1 VGAVNAEELHAAQA
15 ARWRA
20 ADRLLPEPA
29 TPAADPVSVPDGA
42 GWLRRDDPDPA
53 SMAATWSAAR
63 RYALTAHVAGADP
76 AAALGALL
84 DRWDADL
91 GPAGDQDS
99 AAEVLWPSRDT
110 SPLLALTRRGFGPAT
125 VIAVRRTGGVSAPPT
140 PGVEIRPLTE
150 DDVDAAV
157 AMHLGI
163 VAYDA
168 QFGAVGER
176 SSTAARMREGL
187 VESLEQAEPTVWVAT
202 AGDRPVGLCEVEP
215 PDAARWIAGL
225 CRGGPVG
232 YLSAMYV
239 DPTARG
245 GGVGAALHAA
255 ADAALA
261 RAGAEITLLHH
272 AAPNPLSTPFWY
284 GQGYRPLWTS
294 WQRRPA
300 VHQPGYSSR
309 TVGITNGT

>member
-1 VGAVNAEELHAAQA
+1 VAGVNADELHAAQT

-20 ADRLLPEPA
+20 ADPLLPD
-29 TPAADPVSVPDGA
+29 PAAPAPDPVEVPGGA
-42 GWLRRDDPDPA
+42 GWTRRDDPNPDTIV
-53 SMAATWSAAR
+53 ATWFAPR
-63 RYALTAHVAGADP
+63 RHTLTAHVAGPDP

-84 DRWDADL
+84 DGWTGDL

-110 SPLLALTRRGFGPAT
+110 APVLALTRRGFGPAT
-125 VIAVRRTGGVSAPPT
+125 VVAVRRTGGVPAV
-140 PGVEIRPLTE
+140 PGVRVRPLTP

-176 SSTAARMREGL
+176 PSTAARMRESL
-187 VESLEQAEPTVWVAT
+187 VAAADGDEPTAWVAT
-202 AGDRPVGLCEVEP
+202 VDGRPVGLCEIEP
-215 PDAARWIAGL
+215 PGAARWISGL
-225 CRGGPVG
+225 CRTGPVG
-232 YLSAMYV
+232 YLAAMYV
-239 DPTARG
+239 DPAVRG
-245 GGVGAALHAA
+245 GGIGAALHAA

-261 RAGAEITLLHH
+261 AAGAEITLLHH

-294 WQRRPA
+294 WLRRPA
-300 VHQPGYSSR
+300 LA
-309 TVGITNGT
+309 